1 MIFLLAIFLIFVLL
15 STIHNMTTLHT
26 DTLKVHIISQ
36 IMEMRDAYFL
46 AKLDKLIQEV
56 KEEADIL
63 QRLAKPRRKK
73 LDIEAL
79 KKAQGFTN
87 FNIQKMNELRQSI
100 DLQEP
105 IETLMQML

>member
-1 MIFLLAIFLIFVLL
+1 
-15 STIHNMTTLHT
+15 MTTLHT

-46 AKLDKLIQEV
+46 AKLDKLIQEA

-73 LDIEAL
+73 LDTEWL

-100 DLQEP
+100 HLQEP